1 MPEQTTDHDS
11 LVTLVA
17 NVNSLKESQELFHK
31 EMKESFR
38 DLKDNYSGQLN
49 AHENRISILEKSR
62 INQNTMMAIGTA
74 ILTLLVGLM
83 VYHIMH

>member
-1 MPEQTTDHDS
+1 
-11 LVTLVA
+11 VA

-31 EMKESFR
+31 EMKDSFR

>member
-74 ILTLLVGLM
+74 ILTLLVSLM